1 MLKLY
6 IIGILILFIA
16 VIANV
21 IAGLLHVMSWY
32 DAIVSLQQNGWNAF
46 KQWRWM
52 DYLWLFVLY
61 PVILGAAA
69 VAGNRLYELLA
80 K

>member
-6 IIGILILFIA
+6 ITGILILFIA

-21 IAGLLHVMSWY
+21 IAGMLHVMSWY

-61 PVILGAAA
+61 PVILGAA
-69 VAGNRLYELLA
+69 GYYGLKLYEILV